1 MEELDDLQASHWVPD
16 RRRAERDPPGRS
28 RVRGRAS
35 RAGACRDSR
44 GARRG
49 VRVVGPTPAA
59 ASRRERAPARARSAR
74 SARSRGAQAAAGA
87 ERGAGA
93 PGLRR
98 TAAGAGTGGAPSGPA
113 ALGSEASMEITR
125 INEFQAK
132 PDQAAALRDF
142 LRSVIAR
149 IIDAPGCRSC
159 ELLVQRDDPTR
170 LAIIEVWDSVEA
182 HQASVSQIP
191 PRPPPA
197 SAGLVRGA
205 GAGCLLSCGA
215 GRGRLTSA

>member
-1 MEELDDLQASHWVPD
+1 MEELDDLQASHLVPD
-16 RRRAERDPPGRS
+16 RRRAERDQPGRS

-74 SARSRGAQAAAGA
+74 SARSRGEQAAAGA
-87 ERGAGA
+87 ERG
-93 PGLRR
+93 
-98 TAAGAGTGGAPSGPA
+98 GGAPSGPA

-159 ELLVQRDDPTR
+159 ELLVQHDDPTR

-182 HQASVSQIP
+182 HQASVSRIP
-191 PRPPPA
+191 PGLLQQAQTLFAVPA
-197 SAGLVRGA
+197 RGA
-205 GAGCLLSCGA
+205 YYDPVPESD
-215 GRGRLTSA
+215 R

>member
-1 MEELDDLQASHWVPD
+1 MEELDDLQASHLVPD
-16 RRRAERDPPGRS
+16 RRRAERDQPGRS

-74 SARSRGAQAAAGA
+74 SRGEQAAAGA

-132 PDQAAALRDF
+132 PEQAAALRDF

-159 ELLVQRDDPTR
+159 ELLVQHDDPTR
-170 LAIIEVWDSVEA
+170 LAIIEIWDSVEA
-182 HQASVSQIP
+182 HQASVSRIP
-191 PRPPPA
+191 PGLLQQAQTLFAVPA
-197 SAGLVRGA
+197 RGA
-205 GAGCLLSCGA
+205 YYDPVPESD
-215 GRGRLTSA
+215 R